1 MADELRKEYQE
12 HRAAIREQFQW
23 PHRLRLVC
31 RGCGTHPETA
41 LSEVWVDKVTGK
53 FNVLDQELTSR
64 NGNNIKKRPTATQAY
79 VVDGK
84 NHTVHCRR
92 CRATVVRDVEDMR
105 ALFSCAAWGQEK
117 VLALDTMLRDIEL
130 ARVSEAHRAT
140 MEQQRAGRPMQVMNR
155 EVWSEY
161 AAERGLNVD
170 GLNKRQIV
178 WTCDHY
184 RV

>member
-1 MADELRKEYQE
+1 MGNELRKEYQE
-12 HRAAIREQFQW
+12 HRAAIREQFLW

-53 FNVLDQELTSR
+53 FNVLGRELTSR
-64 NGNNIKKRPTATQAY
+64 NENNVKQRPTAAQAY
-79 VVDGK
+79 VVAGK

-92 CRATVVRDVEDMR
+92 CLATVVRDVEDMR

-140 MEQQRAGRPMQVMNR
+140 LDQQGADRPYRARTR
-155 EVWSEY
+155 EFWAEY

-170 GLNKRQIV
+170 GLNKQQII